1 MGSRPIAG
9 SSHRLRVLAMVTAW
23 VFGIAAA
30 EPIPSRATYAEAYGE
45 TNRAVEVDPGK
56 DLPRYPAVEPAAA
69 VATWQVKEGF
79 HLQLAAHEP
88 QVRDPIALCFDE
100 RGRMFVCEMI
110 DYPEQRDSNP
120 HLGRVSVLEDTNGDG
135 YYNHSRVFADNLPWP
150 TGLIWA
156 NQQLF
161 VIATPDIWSFRD
173 ASGDGVADVR
183 EKVFSGFGTGVKRL
197 NVQSL
202 ANSPQWGQDNR
213 IHVLAGG
220 GNRGKVFSPKRPDL
234 AAVELAGRDFWF
246 DPRTL
251 EFGLE
256 SGGAQYGMSFDDH
269 GRRFGCSNSDHLQYW
284 IHQDNFA
291 RRNPYAPMP
300 PARQS
305 IAVDGGAAEVFRIS
319 PDEPWRIM
327 RTRWRV
333 AGTVPGVVEGGG
345 RVSGYFTGATGT
357 TIYRGDVY
365 GSSFL
370 NNSFTGDA
378 GGQLVHRKIIGLAAD
393 GVNLIGK
400 RPADETDREFAAST
414 DLWVRVVNFANA
426 PDGCLY
432 FVDMYREVIEHPW
445 SIPDEIKA
453 HLDLS
458 HGSDRGRIYRL
469 VPDQGA
475 PRIEQRFSY
484 EQASIAELVGLL
496 AHANGWHRDTGQRL
510 LVERQ
515 DPAAVVLLAGML
527 DGEHAASSKLHALGA
542 LEGLG
547 GLDDQILLKALNHPN
562 PVVRERGLL
571 LIAEQKPS
579 AAVVEKLVSMA
590 DDSSPRT
597 RFQLALTVTALVE
610 SAPALEAALARLA
623 ARDHDQSWIAAALL
637 SAPPDTLSGLWN
649 ALAADEALV
658 RKAAPFMSRLLEI
671 RAASAPENEHEALI
685 DFVAN
690 HEADPLWLEALG
702 EGLRRGGT
710 SLGESDRQN
719 RFAPIFATAAEMAAD
734 SQLQVAARLEAIK
747 RLKFAPAPIRFPP
760 LTACLAQ
767 DQPDAVQSA
776 AISVLATQPTPEVA
790 RQVLDHWPALG
801 RESRERALA
810 YLLSRDDQLPELI
823 EAVKAEKLPAS
834 AFSTAQIQALAGHSD
849 PAVSLPAKEAL
860 AAVIPLS
867 RAAVAKAF
875 HETID
880 LQGDAARGRA
890 HFLQRCTACHR
901 ADGEGVLVGPDL
913 ETVKGKGRAALLAD
927 ILDPNREVASR
938 FILFTIKT
946 TSGQTVAGMIDEEN
960 SVTVTLLLPGGGKM
974 AIPRVE
980 VVGIT
985 SNGHSLMPE
994 GLEGGMSKQDM
1005 ADLLA
1010 FIESLN

>member
-1 MGSRPIAG
+1 MAG
-9 SSHRLRVLAMVTAW
+9 CSHRLRMLAMVTHW
-23 VFGIAAA
+23 IVGPAAA

-56 DLPRYPAVEPAAA
+56 DLPRSPAVEPAAA
-69 VATWQVKEGF
+69 LATWQVKEGF

-88 QVRDPIALCFDE
+88 LVRDPIALCFDE

-110 DYPEQRDSNP
+110 DYPEQRDSRP

-135 YYNHSRVFADNLPWP
+135 TYDHSRVFADDLPWP

-173 ASGDGVADVR
+173 VSGDGVADVR

-234 AAVELAGRDFWF
+234 AAVELAGNDFWF

-284 IHQDNFA
+284 IHQDHSA
-291 RRNPYAPMP
+291 GRNPHAPMP

-305 IAVDGGAAEVFRIS
+305 IAADGGAAEVFRIS

-357 TIYRGDVY
+357 TLYRGDVY
-365 GSSFL
+365 GPSFL

-378 GGQLVHRKIIGLAAD
+378 GGQLVHRKIIGAAAD
-393 GVNLIGK
+393 GVNLIGT
-400 RPADETDREFAAST
+400 RPADESGREFAASS

-432 FVDMYREVIEHPW
+432 FADMYREVIEHPW

-458 HGSDRGRIYRL
+458 GGSDRGRIYRL

-475 PRIEQRFSY
+475 PRIGQRFSY
-484 EQASIAELVGLL
+484 ELASSAELTALL

-515 DPAAVVLLAGML
+515 DPAAVELLAGML
-527 DGEHAASSKLHALGA
+527 DGEHAAPTQLHVLGA

-547 GLDDQILLKALNHPN
+547 RLDDPILLKALDHSEPA
-562 PVVRERGLL
+562 VRERGLL
-571 LIAEQKPS
+571 LVAKQKPS
-579 AAVVEKLVSMA
+579 GSVVEKLVSMA
-590 DDSSPRT
+590 DDPSPRT
-597 RFQLALTVTALVE
+597 RFQLALTVAALVE
-610 SAPALEAALARLA
+610 SAPALEAALVRLA
-623 ARDHDQSWIAAALL
+623 ARDHSLSWTAAAVL
-637 SAPPDTLSGLWN
+637 SAPPDALSGLWD
-649 ALAADEALV
+649 ALAADAVFV
-658 RKAAPFMSRLLEI
+658 RNAASFMARLLEI
-671 RAASAPENEHEALI
+671 RAASAAEIERGALI
-685 DFVAN
+685 DFVAL
-690 HEADPLWLEALG
+690 HEADPVWLEALG

-710 SLGESDRQN
+710 SLGEADRRN
-719 RFAPIFATAAEMAAD
+719 RFAPIFETAAEIAAD
-734 SQLQVAARLEAIK
+734 TRGEVAARLEAIK
-747 RLKFAPAPIRFPP
+747 RLKFAPAPIRLPP
-760 LTACLAQ
+760 LTACLAKG
-767 DQPDAVQSA
+767 QPDAVQSA
-776 AISVLATQPTPEVA
+776 ALSVLAAEPTPELA
-790 RQVLDHWPALG
+790 RQVLDHWSGLGPA
-801 RESRERALA
+801 SRERALA
-810 YLLSRDDQLPELI
+810 YLLSRDDQLLDLI
-823 EAVKAEKLPAS
+823 DAVKAEKLPAS
-834 AFSTAQIQALAGHSD
+834 AFSAAQVQALTGHSD
-849 PAVSLPAKEAL
+849 PAVSLLAKEAL

-867 RAAVAKAF
+867 RAAVAEAF
-875 HETID
+875 HEAID
-880 LQGDAARGRA
+880 LPGDAARGRA

-901 ADGEGVLVGPDL
+901 ADGEGISVGPDL
-913 ETVKGKGRAALLAD
+913 VTVKGKGRAALLAD
-927 ILDPNREVASR
+927 ILDPHREVASR
-938 FILFTIKT
+938 FILYTIRT
-946 TSGQTVAGMIDEEN
+946 TTGQTAAGMIDEDH
-960 SVTVTLLLPGGGKM
+960 SAAMTLLLPGGGKLSV
-974 AIPRVE
+974 PRQE
-980 VVGIT
+980 IAGT
-985 SNGHSLMPE
+985 SSDGHSLMPE
-994 GLEGGMSKQDM
+994 GLEGGLSKQDM
-1005 ADLLA
+1005 ADLLT